1 MDLIWSKQCVSLDAV
16 IHSQDPDQRLLLS
29 IPDWKSIM
37 EFCLNNDYLFLKLS
51 MMIKKFIC

>member
-37 EFCLNNDYLFLKLS
+37 EFCLNNDF
-51 MMIKKFIC
+51 F